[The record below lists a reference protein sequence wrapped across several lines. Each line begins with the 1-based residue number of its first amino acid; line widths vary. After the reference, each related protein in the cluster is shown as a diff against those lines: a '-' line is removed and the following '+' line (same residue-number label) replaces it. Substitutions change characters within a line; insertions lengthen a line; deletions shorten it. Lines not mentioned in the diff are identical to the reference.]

1 MNVHKQCPALVIQFH
16 HLNDHIPQA
25 LARADWTLERR
36 VHTCLHVVLDMIH
49 VLSKIRSKVTPIIN
63 HQTEGCKLLSEIA
76 GSTLALRSRL
86 ATTTPYTAEDVC
98 AIRNYHTKLCQT
110 LQQLLEHDFRPTV
123 PKETTS
129 TTQRNPDDGSKSP

>member
-49 VLSKIRSKVTPIIN
+49 VLAKIRSKITPVADN
-63 HQTEGCKLLSEIA
+63 QTESCRLLSEIA

-110 LQQLLEHDFRPTV
+110 LHQLQEHDFRPTT
-123 PKETTS
+123 PKETES
-129 TTQRNPDDGSKSP
+129 TASKQPKDGNKSP